1 MKKIILLFVLVSG
14 LVFGQMPNISNVWL
28 NGSRPYTGTIGNSGE
43 AIRLKINISEQNK
56 RDDQQYFVSGYSLV
70 DKNYT
75 KFEGTFTIT
84 KYKDSNKK
92 GVVYGDY
99 ELAEENK
106 GKHSGLF
113 RGKFI
118 YTFRWNPKTEKVEGQ
133 FIELT
138 GTWKSYDGTM
148 DFKTHMKNQ
157 D

>member
-1 MKKIILLFVLVSG
+1 
-14 LVFGQMPNISNVWL
+14 MPDISNVWL
-28 NGSRPYTGTIGNSGE
+28 NGSHPYTGTIGNSGE
-43 AIRLKINISEQNK
+43 VIRMNINISEQNK
-56 RDDQQYFVSGYSLV
+56 KDDQQYFVSGYSLV

-99 ELAEENK
+99 ELAEEDK

-118 YTFRWNPKTEKVEGQ
+118 YTFRWNPKTEKAEGQ

-148 DFKTHMKNQ
+148 DFKTHMKHQ
-157 D
+157 E